1 MPREFKIERIC
12 TEQLVIQPPGDKIVA
27 SSLREFWLNPKTCKG
42 ISSAPVVDNSTF
54 LAPDVKCFSADSF
67 LMNCPLHS
75 NTTSTFRSLQGKA
88 IGSLCWYAGISMLST
103 FSELPEELMV

>member
-42 ISSAPVVDNSTF
+42 ISSAPVVDNNTF
-54 LAPDVKCFSADSF
+54 LAPDVRCFSANSF

-75 NTTSTFRSLQGKA
+75 NTTSTFKSFQGNSS
-88 IGSLCWYAGISMLST
+88 GSFCWYAGISVLST
-103 FSELPEELMV
+103 LTELAAEPIV